1 MILNLIIIIL
11 FKFSLDVDTKFTIT
25 RGRDRVIEST
35 LLIAIW
41 KYHSCDISF
50 VTVNNDK
57 WKLISSSSSLRFLQI
72 RLQRFWITFL
82 YNSFRSQCYI
92 PSKKR
97 SFILSTWQ
105 ACESMKKLFELF
117 QPQTTAFYKIP
128 HTVSIHP

>member
-41 KYHSCDISF
+41 KYHSYDISF
-50 VTVNNDK
+50 VNNDK
-57 WKLISSSSSLRFLQI
+57 WKLISSSSSPRFLQI

-97 SFILSTWQ
+97 SFILSTSQ

>member
-11 FKFSLDVDTKFTIT
+11 FKFSLHVDTKFTIT

-41 KYHSCDISF
+41 KYHSYDISF
-50 VTVNNDK
+50 VNNDK
-57 WKLISSSSSLRFLQI
+57 WKLISSSSSPRFLQI
-72 RLQRFWITFL
+72 RLHRFWITFL

-92 PSKKR
+92 PSKKK

>member
-41 KYHSCDISF
+41 KYHSYDISF
-50 VTVNNDK
+50 VNNDK